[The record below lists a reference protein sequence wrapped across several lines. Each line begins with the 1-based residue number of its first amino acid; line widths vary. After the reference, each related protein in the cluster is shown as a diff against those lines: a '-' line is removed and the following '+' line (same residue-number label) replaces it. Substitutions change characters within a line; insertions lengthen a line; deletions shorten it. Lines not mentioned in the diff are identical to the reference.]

1 MGDDRNSL
9 DEWALRF
16 APSFLEMIGA
26 PNGDE
31 KLAAIGLDFLICG
44 LPDNAPRFHDDRAAL
59 RAAQNALTAFR
70 AITGRRGKLNAYWRE
85 ETAKALWQVERIA
98 AEQKCACFE
107 PLSVTGTMKH
117 EVWLLSFHMENLERA
132 IEANLAAEQEAA
144 RERAHRP
151 REEWKREAMFAC
163 VWLAY
168 RLRLNAGLPDPV
180 PSIANGALGSL
191 FGFAFVELK
200 VAEATAEKYART
212 AVALVNRVRKG
223 LLSDDDRRFLC
234 GVNDCWIH
242 RDLQGE
248 LAAIQYPDEHTES
261 DDFADEPFPGE
272 TVECEDVLDP
282 MHDLRMRTG
291 LW

>member
-1 MGDDRNSL
+1 M
-9 DEWALRF
+9 
-16 APSFLEMIGA
+16 
-26 PNGDE
+26 
-31 KLAAIGLDFLICG
+31 
-44 LPDNAPRFHDDRAAL
+44 
-59 RAAQNALTAFR
+59 
-70 AITGRRGKLNAYWRE
+70 
-85 ETAKALWQVERIA
+85 A
-98 AEQKCACFE
+98 AEQKCGCFEPLSVEAQFCSAFE
-107 PLSVTGTMKH
+107 PLSVTGTMKRD
-117 EVWLLSFHMENLERA
+117 VWMLSFHMENLERA

-168 RLRLNAGLPDPV
+168 QLRLNAGLPDPI
-180 PSIANGALGSL
+180 PSIANGALESL
-191 FGFAFVELK
+191 FGFARVELK

-212 AVALVNRVRKG
+212 AVALVSRVRKG

-234 GVNDCWIH
+234 GVKGQWIH
-242 RDLQGE
+242 RNLVGE
-248 LAAIQYPDEHTES
+248 LAAIQYPDENTES